1 MIEHTFKVG
10 RYTCTATYDG
20 PTPIT
25 GRAGVLDVTF
35 EWTPFAPPDPSRLT
49 AEERRAYCSE
59 RDAFLARVMT
69 AGVH

>member
-1 MIEHTFKVG
+1 VIEHTFKVG

-35 EWTPFAPPDPSRLT
+35 EWTPAPPDPSKLT
-49 AEERRAYCSE
+49 AAQLKTYHRSE
-59 RDAFLARVMT
+59 RAFLARVMS